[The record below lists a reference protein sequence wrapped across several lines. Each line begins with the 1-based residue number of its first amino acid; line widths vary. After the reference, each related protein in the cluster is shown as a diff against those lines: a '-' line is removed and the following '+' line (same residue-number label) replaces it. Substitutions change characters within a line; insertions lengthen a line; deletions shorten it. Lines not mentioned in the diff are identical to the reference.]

1 MPKDAKKD
9 VIYLERVTPA
19 WFSFLPLLIIYPTL
33 WLTWAPFSQMLG
45 ALLGIFLTL
54 TAAGLMV
61 FTSRVTKVTGG
72 TLYVAKAQMPIEF
85 VGAIEIVDPENAF
98 SERGPKLDARAFLSI
113 KSSLKGLVKIEITD
127 PNDKTPYWLV
137 SSRKPVDL
145 KSALLTAKSKK
156 S

>member
-1 MPKDAKKD
+1 MPKDAKNA

-33 WLTWAPFSQMLG
+33 WLTWAPFSQ
-45 ALLGIFLTL
+45 LLGTLLGVFLTL
-54 TAAGLMV
+54 IAAVLMI
-61 FTSRVTKVTGG
+61 FTSRETKVTGG
-72 TLYVAKAQMPIEF
+72 ILYVAKAQIPIEF
-85 VGAIEIVDPENAF
+85 VGAIEIVDPKDAF
-98 SERGPKLDARAFLSI
+98 RERGPKLDARAFLSI

-145 KSALLTAKSKK
+145 KSALLAAKRQES
-156 S
+156 